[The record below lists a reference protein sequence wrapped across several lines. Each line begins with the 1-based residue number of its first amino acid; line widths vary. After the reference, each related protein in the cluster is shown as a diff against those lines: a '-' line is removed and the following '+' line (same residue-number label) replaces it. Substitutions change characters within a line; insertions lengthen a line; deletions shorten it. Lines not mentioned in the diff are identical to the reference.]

1 MPLFCPF
8 HANITFCKIN
18 AVTSLSLVIRL
29 LSHSITN
36 CALISF
42 FNALSRTKHFRQK
55 RLLRALRFLFR
66 ISCFY
71 YIKARHLNK
80 IFGMAFVLNITSIKK
95 KPLFKGFSFIWC
107 RYPELN
113 WALSITIALYYHYT
127 IPACFCAYTIIYE
140 SPYVYQFFFSNLF
153 ADLTKLF

>member
-18 AVTSLSLVIRL
+18 AVTSLSLVIRS

-71 YIKARHLNK
+71 YIKAQHLNK

-95 KPLFKGFSFIWC
+95 SLFIKANGVNLRKFRLAPFFVLYKEMFSYSLFINYLC
-107 RYPELN
+107 
-113 WALSITIALYYHYT
+113 S
-127 IPACFCAYTIIYE
+127 
-140 SPYVYQFFFSNLF
+140 
-153 ADLTKLF
+153 